1 MMETTAGATS
11 SGSVAEVS
19 QPMMSTQRRVNPS
32 IYTNQASK
40 SDDHCPECKC
50 NPCECHEASRKAPT
64 APKAKEFGLWQNSV
78 LAGKAQ
84 KDKKT
89 KKETN
94 ESVKILKTTKT
105 PTGKQVQGNYGLDY
119 QPEEKLDMYGHS
131 MRGSP
136 KLHSP
141 RIPDNKYPG
150 QGPGRPENISST
162 DAFDVL
168 KKDPF
173 GRDSNM
179 TEDDLEEDWEDIK
192 NAGKKTIGAGA
203 IGLAALGGGGTQAQ
217 TVPANTGTNVAQT
230 QSVSSNAAIVKSLVN
245 PEARQRF
252 LKQHS
257 DTTAQL
263 KDPKYD
269 HNPDALAQHATY
281 PKEQHSQYIQNV
293 KNVAEFQNPYQII
306 RTALNMAG
314 LTPQEVLQN
323 LPKGYKLPSTEPKS
337 EPVRIPGDPGYKA
350 PVNEF
355 KKSSRNINEL
365 EYGQG
370 QRQLRLAEVDDKS
383 ELDSS
388 GIQRIIKKM
397 AAKHQDEKWTK
408 EQLAALG
415 KKLAAAGRREE
426 ERKNKKGVKETANKP
441 KSPNRNDPWEQGWS
455 AAHRLQSNYECPY
468 KKGTAEY
475 ERWMNGYEEGS
486 SQRGHY
492 DESVKEG
499 SDQQLTI
506 QQLATI
512 SDEALDNA
520 YHYGRSTPGNTF
532 GWQANLK
539 SAAYAKQ
546 MIDKGITDIEAISDA
561 IHKGWN
567 VTAKAFVQ
575 NPDKFDDT
583 KKLKAAGKLEAK
595 LQQRE
600 KLMNIGYSQLPD
612 EEQEK
617 DRVVARALLQA
628 ITGQQD
634 MSEAVEDH
642 TKIKVDRISSKY
654 PGTNILTGSSS
665 VRVGRKG
672 KSSIG
677 TFPTFEI
684 DGHRYIT
691 LADGNK
697 IERALRQDVAED
709 LEESKRTM
717 SRAAKGNEKYGKDGM
732 QALAKAGR
740 EGKDLDKIRA
750 KYNKYDEDIEEGWSQ
765 KYKNS
770 INCSHPKG
778 FSQKAHCAGKKK
790 HNESIEM
797 EMTCEDCGMCKTHGD
812 HNHNALDEAC
822 WKGYHKEGMKTMF
835 GKEYP
840 NCKKNKNESL
850 ETYIRKGECPGCG
863 GSMIAEGQL
872 NEKQDACYH
881 KVKSRYKVWPS
892 AYASG
897 ALVQCR
903 KKGAANWGN
912 STKKESIDLD
922 ENLHDWF
929 GKEKWVRMDTKG
941 NIKGPCARG
950 SKSEGKPKC
959 LPQSKAH
966 SIGKKGRA
974 SAATKKRR
982 EDPNPERSGKAIN
995 VKTSTKSTAKTEG
1008 MSAKI
1013 KPIQELSSA
1022 ILDRYKEKAKKSS
1035 DELIRQGKYR
1045 KANDRTM
1052 NVMKATGKQ
1061 IDNTVSS
1068 IRKSL
1073 RNDKS
1078 VAEGSNTKVTKTSS
1092 DIRAINKAAMKEISS
1107 LKKNK

>member
-19 QPMMSTQRRVNPS
+19 QPMMSTQRRVNSS
-32 IYTNQASK
+32 IYANQASK

-64 APKAKEFGLWQNSV
+64 APKATEFGLWQNSV

-168 KKDPF
+168 KRDPF

-192 NAGKKTIGAGA
+192 NAGKKAIGAGA
-203 IGLAALGGGGTQAQ
+203 IGLAALSGGAQAQ
-217 TVPANTGTNVAQT
+217 TAPANTGTNAT
-230 QSVSSNAAIVKSLVN
+230 IVKSLVN
-245 PEARQRF
+245 PVAQQRF
-252 LKQHS
+252 AKLHS

-263 KDPKYD
+263 KDPKYT
-269 HNPDALAQHATY
+269 HNPDALAQHENY
-281 PKEQHSQYIQNV
+281 PKERHSQYIQNI
-293 KNVAEFQNPYQII
+293 KNIEQWQNPYQII
-306 RTALNMAG
+306 SIALNKAG

-337 EPVRIPGDPGYKA
+337 EPVRIPGDSGYKA

-370 QRQLRLAEVDDKS
+370 QRQLRLAEVEHKS
-383 ELDSS
+383 ALDSS

-415 KKLAAAGRREE
+415 KKLAAAGRQEE

-441 KSPNRNDPWEQGWS
+441 KSPDRNDPWEQGWY

-492 DESVKEG
+492 DESV
-499 SDQQLTI
+499 
-506 QQLATI
+506 A
-512 SDEALDNA
+512 
-520 YHYGRSTPGNTF
+520 
-532 GWQANLK
+532 
-539 SAAYAKQ
+539 
-546 MIDKGITDIEAISDA
+546 
-561 IHKGWN
+561 
-567 VTAKAFVQ
+567 
-575 NPDKFDDT
+575 
-583 KKLKAAGKLEAK
+583 
-595 LQQRE
+595 
-600 KLMNIGYSQLPD
+600 
-612 EEQEK
+612 
-617 DRVVARALLQA
+617 
-628 ITGQQD
+628 
-634 MSEAVEDH
+634 EAVEDH

-672 KSSIG
+672 KTPIG

-697 IERALRQDVAED
+697 IERALRQDVAEGHDDNEEEFIPQIYARVIPGTKSFLITKVLDVNLGLKVGDKVSYIALTKGKFKDIPKNLYTSYKQDMSEATGDDKFDNMMGGIVQGVKKPSIGSRLMAPFKRMKDRGQVAAQSRLYKQMIDKYHNLASDSMNSTTDYEFDDERRFPHEDQFSKYMTIARYFEMLRGDMKLHAPFIQNIRKNNPELAKYQPLNAGKNSDLYSDPVLPQWVPAHNSILDIEHRPVKITHIGRPVDHLGVEWISAYERKHYEEFLIEDLENLQDFIIQIEDEINFNDEREGREGYSRDLDEAANAAQQAAIAIAKKKKGMTKQVDEIDMSIVGDALAGAALGAGSVGVGSYIGHKIANKLGQKFIDRANRKEAERQAKYDKEQCFGGSCDLDMDDWDDDED
-709 LEESKRTM
+709 LEE
-717 SRAAKGNEKYGKDGM
+717 GKTGPGLWANIHKK
-732 QALAKAGR
+732 QNR
-740 EGKDLDKIRA
+740 I
-750 KYNKYDEDIEEGWSQ
+750 
-765 KYKNS
+765 KNGS
-770 INCSHPKG
+770 GEH
-778 FSQKAHCAGKKK
+778 
-790 HNESIEM
+790 M
-797 EMTCEDCGMCKTHGD
+797 
-812 HNHNALDEAC
+812 
-822 WKGYHKEGMKTMF
+822 
-835 GKEYP
+835 
-840 NCKKNKNESL
+840 
-850 ETYIRKGECPGCG
+850 RKPG
-863 GSMIAEGQL
+863 S
-872 NEKQDACYH
+872 
-881 KVKSRYKVWPS
+881 
-892 AYASG
+892 
-897 ALVQCR
+897 
-903 KKGAANWGN
+903 KGAPTSAN
-912 STKKESIDLD
+912 
-922 ENLHDWF
+922 F
-929 GKEKWVRMDTKG
+929 
-941 NIKGPCARG
+941 
-950 SKSEGKPKC
+950 
-959 LPQSKAH
+959 KA
-966 SIGKKGRA
+966 A
-974 SAATKKRR
+974 
-982 EDPNPERSGKAIN
+982 
-995 VKTSTKSTAKTEG
+995 AKTEG

-1022 ILDRYKEKAKKSS
+1022 TLDRYKEKAKKSS
-1035 DELIRQGKYR
+1035 DELTRQGKYR

-1061 IDNTVSS
+1061 IDKAASG
-1068 IRKSL
+1068 IRKAL
-1073 RNDKS
+1073 RNDES

-1107 LKKNK
+1107 LKKSKK